1 MKVLQGMRILDLG
14 NFITAPLA
22 GMLLGELGADVVKIE
37 RPGAGDPFRSFKGGL
52 YSPQF
57 QAHNRNKRGVSLDYA
72 RPEGLA
78 VLDRLVVQSDAI
90 ILNMRPGVEEKLS
103 LGAQRL
109 QALNPRLVYCSITG
123 FGASGPYASRPAY
136 DNVGQAASG
145 WLSMFH
151 SGTDPKV
158 AGPAVSDAVAGLYAT
173 LGILGA
179 LVERA
184 RTGFGRKVE
193 VSMLEAMIALACE
206 PLGALLAT
214 GHAPSL
220 FGRAAMSQ
228 SYIVTCRDGRRIGLH
243 LSSPEKFWRGLAA
256 AIERPDLLA
265 AYPSRMDRVERYG
278 ALAATL
284 AEVFAT
290 QDRAYWEG
298 RLERNDVPFTPERR
312 LDELADDPQVR
323 HQGVFYE
330 QTHPRHG
337 TLRAAHRPIRYDGD
351 NRSDFLPPP
360 DLGEHTDQVLREAGV
375 SAEEVQGL
383 RQTGVI

>member
-184 RTGFGRKVE
+184 RTGLGRKVE

-214 GHAPSL
+214 GRAPSL

-265 AYPSRMDRVERYG
+265 AYPSRMDRVDRYD

-330 QTHPRHG
+330 QTHPQHG

-360 DLGEHTDQVLREAGV
+360 DLGEHTDQVLREAGL
-375 SAEEVQGL
+375 SADELQGL

>member
-1 MKVLQGMRILDLG
+1 MKVLQGTRILDLG

-22 GMLLGELGADVVKIE
+22 SMLLGELGADVIKVE
-37 RPGAGDPFRSFKGGL
+37 RPGSGDPFRSFKGGL

-57 QAHNRNKRGVSLDYA
+57 QAHNRNKRGLTLDYA
-72 RPEGLA
+72 RPPGLA
-78 VLDRLVVQSDAI
+78 VLDRLIAQSDAI
-90 ILNMRPGVEEKLS
+90 ILNMRPGVEEKLG

-136 DNVGQAASG
+136 DNVGQAASS

-151 SGTDPKV
+151 TGSDPRV

-173 LGILGA
+173 LGVLGA

-184 RTGFGRKVE
+184 RTGRGRKVE

-206 PLGALLAT
+206 PLGAMLAT
-214 GHAPSL
+214 GQVPSL
-220 FGRAAMSQ
+220 YGRAAMSQ

-243 LSSPEKFWRGLAA
+243 LSSPDKFWRGLVA
-256 AIERPDLLA
+256 AIDRPDLMA
-265 AYPSRMDRVERYG
+265 AYPSRLDRVERYD

-284 AEVFAT
+284 AQAFAS
-290 QDRAYWEG
+290 QDRAYWEA
-298 RLERNDVPFTPERR
+298 RLEQHDVPFAPERR

-323 HQGVFYE
+323 HQDVFYE
-330 QTHPRHG
+330 QAHPEHG

-351 NRSDFLPPP
+351 NHSDFLPPP

-375 SAEEVQGL
+375 SAEELQDL
-383 RQTGVI
+383 RHAGVI